1 MFAFFRD
8 RDPAGRSEPEGME
21 STAPSTNDVD
31 LLSSATLAVASLATL
46 APSLQEETP
55 HEEVEH
61 QYLWR
66 CFPDYVW
73 SQRVR
78 DTPSWVWG
86 FGYDVEDSSGSRRWV
101 CRRCIQNKNPKP
113 RSFAEKGIQNANA
126 HLFKGH
132 GIRAPPDKT
141 KSAAEKKAEKLKA
154 KDQRSIAE
162 VMKLDTR
169 LPREQD
175 IANSLAKGFDR

>member
-1 MFAFFRD
+1 MRSTLPVTLTLIWLSPSLSVFFPIGSVPTRSMIAFFRD

-21 STAPSTNDVD
+21 STSPSTNDVD
-31 LLSSATLAVASLATL
+31 MLSSSTLAVASLVTP

-61 QYLWR
+61 RYLWR
-66 CFPDYVW
+66 CFPDYIW

-86 FGYDVEDSSGSRRWV
+86 FGYDVEDSSGGRRWV

-113 RSFAEKGIQNANA
+113 QKLRGESRMRTPIYS
-126 HLFKGH
+126 
-132 GIRAPPDKT
+132 RAMEYALPLTRRNQPLR
-141 KSAAEKKAEKLKA
+141 KK
-154 KDQRSIAE
+154 
-162 VMKLDTR
+162 
-169 LPREQD
+169 PR
-175 IANSLAKGFDR
+175 N